1 MGQKKMKTRMKKW
14 AHYRA
19 KIIDTPDSK
28 FGKRKN
34 LELSTSKE
42 DEAMINRTAPSK
54 GAISMED
61 LGAKKRH
68 STPYRIYRK
77 RKTMWL
83 VGKCFL
89 LALTLGGFAAWFFL
103 WVK

>member
-1 MGQKKMKTRMKKW
+1 MQKW

-19 KIIDTPDSK
+19 KIMETPDNK
-28 FGKRKN
+28 FAKRKR

-42 DEAMINRTAPSK
+42 DEAMINNTAPSK

-61 LGAKKRH
+61 LGAKKHH
-68 STPYRIYRK
+68 STPYRIYRR
-77 RKTMWL
+77 RKMVWL
-83 VGKCFL
+83 VGKCLL
-89 LALTLGGFAAWFFL
+89 LAVALGGFTVWFFL